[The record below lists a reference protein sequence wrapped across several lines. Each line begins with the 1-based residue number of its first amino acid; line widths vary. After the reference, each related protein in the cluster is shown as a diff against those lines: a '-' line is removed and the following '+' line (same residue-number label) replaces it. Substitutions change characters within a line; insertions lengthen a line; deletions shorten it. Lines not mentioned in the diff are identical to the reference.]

1 MAGWRNMKKNRQRF
15 HRRIEKDWGQVQIFS
30 FGSNLAVSNKPF
42 KIPSHLPLP
51 KGGEDISPF

>member
-1 MAGWRNMKKNRQRF
+1 MKKNRQRF